1 MRMKLNKVCA
11 GLALAVV
18 LLASSV
24 KAQNADM
31 LDPEKS
37 AAKAKQLLQQAV
49 DALGGAAYRD
59 YDELEC
65 EGQQAQFEHSG
76 ALGGYAGYH
85 NYWHFPDKN
94 RSEYVV
100 KSTHGGML
108 AVLVGALPI
117 KGGVFIQLFSGNDG
131 WTMDKSGVNQA
142 PASVVA
148 DFQTAAK
155 RQVRNVLLIKAN
167 EPDVFVRYAGTTIVD
182 LRQVDWLEIT
192 GQEEEGSMRLALD
205 HSTHLPSRLAVTS
218 KDQVTGEMDEDVTI
232 YTNYQPNDGVQIP
245 MQVTRLHNDRRLFQL
260 FYDSCRVNPKL
271 PADFFTKEGLER
283 RFKESRA
290 KVTDKK

>member
-1 MRMKLNKVCA
+1 MLLPA
-11 GLALAVV
+11 G
-18 LLASSV
+18 V
-24 KAQNADM
+24 KAQNPDM

-37 AAKAKQLLQQAV
+37 AAEAKQLLQQAV

-76 ALGGYAGYH
+76 SVGGYAGYH

-94 RSEYVV
+94 RTEYVV

-117 KGGVFIQLFSGNDG
+117 KGGVFIQLFSGNEG
-131 WTMDKSGVNQA
+131 WTMDKSGVNEA
-142 PASVVA
+142 PAGAVA

-155 RQVRNVLLIKAN
+155 RQIRNVLLQRVKD
-167 EPDVFVRYAGTTIVD
+167 PDVFVRYAGTTIVD
-182 LRQVDWLEIT
+182 LRQVDWVEVT
-192 GQEEEGSMRLALD
+192 DRGEEGYIRVAFD
-205 HSTHLPSRLAVTS
+205 HSTHLPARVVVSS
-218 KDQVTGEMDEDVTI
+218 KDAVTGEMDEDVTI
-232 YTNYQPNDGVQIP
+232 LTNYQPNDGVQIA
-245 MQVTRLHNDRRLFQL
+245 MQVTRLHNDQRIVQL
-260 FYDSCRVNPKL
+260 FYDSCKANPKL

-283 RFKESRA
+283 RYKESRA